1 MLPALLLQFGL
12 PALVKLVGGALGKI
26 DSPIAKTASVAL
38 ADVGTAIGT
47 KAITPEQLA
56 EANRHIEALDK
67 TESEDFQ
74 TALREVNATIRAET
88 QSEDAFTR
96 RWRPFFG
103 YVAAATWGLQAAA
116 IAFAIAYATAVPGR
130 AADILPALAQLMG
143 AMTVMWGIALSV
155 LGIQVVQ
162 RSRDKALAAGAPPP
176 TLFEMLMARKTAEP
190 EPSNFRAAPA
200 AAGKP

>member
-1 MLPALLLQFGL
+1 MLSALLLKFGL
-12 PALVKLVGGALGKI
+12 PALVNLVGGALGKI
-26 DSPIAKTASVAL
+26 DNPIAKTASSAL
-38 ADVGTAIGT
+38 ADVGTAIG
-47 KAITPEQLA
+47 KKEITPEQLA
-56 EANRHIEALDK
+56 EGHRHIEAMDK

-74 TALREVNATIRAET
+74 TALREVNATIRAEA

-162 RSRDKALAAGAPPP
+162 RSRDKAVAAGAAPP
-176 TLFEMLMARKTAEP
+176 TFIEMLMARKTAEP
-190 EPSNFRAAPA
+190 EPSNVRAAPA
-200 AAGKP
+200 ASSR

>member
-1 MLPALLLQFGL
+1 MLPAMLAQLGL
-12 PALVKLVGGALGKI
+12 PLLVKLVGGALGKI
-26 DSPIAKTASVAL
+26 DNPIAKTASAAL

-47 KAITPEQLA
+47 KTITPEQLA
-56 EANRHIEALDK
+56 EGNRHIEALDK

-74 TALREVNATIRAET
+74 TALSEVNATIRAEA

-162 RSRDKALAAGAPPP
+162 RSRDKAVAAGSAPP
-176 TLFEMLMARKTAEP
+176 TFIEMLMARKTTEP
-190 EPSNFRAAPA
+190 EPPNVRAAPA
-200 AAGKP
+200 APSR